1 MVQKPL
7 VVITHWIHPQI
18 IDYLS
23 TTCEVILNQTQDTLS
38 HEEIINRTKEA
49 EGLMVFMPDYIESSF
64 LDACPKL
71 KVIAGALR
79 GYDNFDIDA
88 CTKRG
93 IWFTI
98 VPDLLAAPTA
108 ELTVGL
114 LLGLDRRMLE
124 GDRLIRDGQF
134 RGWKPKLY
142 SRGLLNQT
150 LGIVGMGKLGK
161 ALAQRLVGFNMNL
174 FYSDPIPLSVEQE
187 TAWKISRV
195 SLEELLK
202 ISDYVVLMVPL
213 IPDTYHLI
221 NQDTLAKMKPKSF
234 LINSCRG
241 SVVDE
246 KAIAQA
252 IRSRH
257 LAGYAADVFEM
268 EDWAIPHRPQE
279 ICNTLIT
286 EKNQT
291 FLTPHLGSAID
302 EIRHDI
308 SFEAAKNILQVLSG
322 KIPQGAVNKL

>member
-114 LLGLDRRMLE
+114 LLGCL
-124 GDRLIRDGQF
+124 
-134 RGWKPKLY
+134 LY
-142 SRGLLNQT
+142 T
-150 LGIVGMGKLGK
+150 
-161 ALAQRLVGFNMNL
+161 
-174 FYSDPIPLSVEQE
+174 SD
-187 TAWKISRV
+187 
-195 SLEELLK
+195 
-202 ISDYVVLMVPL
+202 
-213 IPDTYHLI
+213 
-221 NQDTLAKMKPKSF
+221 
-234 LINSCRG
+234 
-241 SVVDE
+241 
-246 KAIAQA
+246 
-252 IRSRH
+252 
-257 LAGYAADVFEM
+257 AAD
-268 EDWAIPHRPQE
+268 D
-279 ICNTLIT
+279 
-286 EKNQT
+286 
-291 FLTPHLGSAID
+291 
-302 EIRHDI
+302 
-308 SFEAAKNILQVLSG
+308 
-322 KIPQGAVNKL
+322 